1 MMLYIQECS
10 IDLKNDL
17 PIKDFEIFYELKDD
31 NKTIG
36 FSAFRKSNKNPIY
49 IFIKK
54 DYRGNGYGKFLFSQM
69 FEKLKVLDFDEFIFT
84 FEKSNI
90 PILRI
95 LEYFS
100 AMHVNTKKN
109 NCTYMI
115 PKDYVI

>member
-1 MMLYIQECS
+1 MLYIQECS
-10 IDLKNDL
+10 IDLKNEL

-36 FSAFRKSNKNPIY
+36 FSAFRKNNENPIY
-49 IFIKK
+49 IFIKNE
-54 DYRGNGYGKFLFSQM
+54 YRGNGHGKFLFSQM
-69 FEKLKVLDFDEFIFT
+69 FEKLKDLDFDEFIFT
-84 FEKSNI
+84 FDKKNI
-90 PILRI
+90 PLLRI